1 MLVEGPNF
9 GINGSFSSPEKVKK
23 TQNFAWVWIILL
35 IIVNCLLMGK
45 NDF

>member
-1 MLVEGPNF
+1 MLGEGPNF